1 MDLKSKIILIS
12 GPTSS
17 GKSNFAIKLAKKIR
31 GEIINADSMQV
42 YKQLQILTA
51 RPKKKDLK
59 KIKHHLYGY
68 CDVRK
73 KYSTGEWIKLLLKKI
88 KDIRKRQKVPIIVG
102 GTGLYFKA
110 LTDGLVKIPNIPMKV
125 RNKIRLMQKKLGQK
139 SFYNKLL
146 KIDPLIKSKID
157 KNDVQ
162 RSIRAYEIKNY
173 TKISIVNWFKKT
185 KKYISS
191 DEFIKLYIDYP
202 REDLINRINLR
213 VENMFK
219 DGVISE
225 VKRFNKFKVKK
236 ENSSNKVIGIKEI
249 TNLLNKQYTLEQTKD
264 LIAIKTRQYAKRQ
277 ATWAR
282 GQMQSWQKINPKNL
296 SLALKKL
303 K

>member
-1 MDLKSKIILIS
+1 MDYKSKIILIA
-12 GPTSS
+12 GPTAS
-17 GKSNFAIKLAKKIR
+17 GKSNFALKLAKKIK

-59 KIKHHLYGY
+59 KIKHHLYGF
-68 CDVRK
+68 CDVKK
-73 KYSTGEWIKLLLKKI
+73 KYSTGQWLKILLKKI
-88 KDIRKRQKVPIIVG
+88 KDIRKRKKIPIVVG

-110 LTDGLVKIPNIPMKV
+110 LTDGLVKIPNIPLKV

-139 SFYNKLL
+139 KFYNKLL
-146 KIDPLIKSKID
+146 KLDPLVKKNIE

-162 RSIRAYEIKNY
+162 RSIRAYEIKSH
-173 TKISIVNWFKKT
+173 TKISIIKWFEKT
-185 KKYISS
+185 KKNISE

-219 DGVISE
+219 DGAIDE
-225 VKRFNKFKVKK
+225 VRRFNKLKVKK
-236 ENSSNKVIGIKEI
+236 QNSSNKVIGIKEI
-249 TNLLNKQYTLEQTKD
+249 TNLLNKQCTLQQAKE

-282 GQMQSWQKINPKNL
+282 GQMQSWQKINHKNL
-296 SLALKKL
+296 A
-303 K
+303 

>member
-1 MDLKSKIILIS
+1 MDHKSKIILIS

-17 GKSNFAIKLAKKIR
+17 GKSNFAIKLAKKIK

-59 KIKHHLYGY
+59 KIKHHLYGF
-68 CDVRK
+68 CDVKK
-73 KYSTGEWIKLLLKKI
+73 KYSTGEWLKLLLSKI
-88 KDIRKRQKVPIIVG
+88 KDIRKRKKAPIIVG

-110 LTDGLVKIPNIPMKV
+110 LTDGLVKIPNIPMKT
-125 RNKIRLMQKKLGQK
+125 RNKIRLMQKKLGQTG
-139 SFYNKLL
+139 FYNKLL
-146 KIDPLIKSKID
+146 KLDPLIKNKID

-162 RSIRAYEIKNY
+162 RSIRAYEIKHQ
-173 TKISIVNWFKKT
+173 TKKSIIEWFKKT
-185 KKYISS
+185 KVFFSS

-202 REDLINRINLR
+202 REMLINRISLR
-213 VENMFK
+213 VDDMFR
-219 DGVISE
+219 DAVIEE
-225 VKRFNKFKVKK
+225 VVRFNKLKVKK

-249 TNLLNKQYTLEQTKD
+249 TNLLNKQCTLEQTKE
-264 LIAIKTRQYAKRQ
+264 LIVIKTRQYAKRQ
-277 ATWAR
+277 VTWAR

-296 SLALKKL
+296 SLILKKL

>member
-1 MDLKSKIILIS
+1 MDHKSKIILIA
-12 GPTSS
+12 GPTAS
-17 GKSNFAIKLAKKIR
+17 GKSNFALKLAKKIN
-31 GEIINADSMQV
+31 GEIVNADSMQV

-59 KIKHHLYGY
+59 KIKHHLYGF
-68 CDVRK
+68 CDVKK
-73 KYSTGEWIKLLLKKI
+73 KYSTGEWLKLLTKKI
-88 KDIRKRQKVPIIVG
+88 KDIRKRKKIPVVVG

-125 RNKIRLMQKKLGQK
+125 RNKTRLMQKKLGQK
-139 SFYNKLL
+139 KFYNKLL
-146 KIDPLIKSKID
+146 KLDPLIKNKIE

-173 TKISIVNWFKKT
+173 TKISIINWFKKT

-191 DEFIKLYIDYP
+191 DEFIKLYIDCP
-202 REDLINRINLR
+202 RDSLINRINLR
-213 VENMFK
+213 VEGMFK
-219 DGVISE
+219 DGAIEE
-225 VKRFNKFKVKK
+225 VRRFNKIKVKK

-249 TNLLNKQYTLEQTKD
+249 SNLLNKQCTLEQAKE

-282 GQMQSWQKINPKNL
+282 GQMQSWQKINPNNL
-296 SLALKKL
+296 SLTLKKL

>member
-1 MDLKSKIILIS
+1 MDHKSKIILIA

-17 GKSNFAIKLAKKIR
+17 GKSDFALKLAKKIK

-59 KIKHHLYGY
+59 KIKHHLYGF

-73 KYSTGEWIKLLLKKI
+73 NYSTGEWLKLLLKKI
-88 KDIRKRQKVPIIVG
+88 KDIRKRKKVPIIVG

-110 LTDGLVKIPNIPMKV
+110 LTDGLVKIPNIPMKT
-125 RNKIRLMQKKLGQK
+125 RNKIRLMQKKLGQTR
-139 SFYNKLL
+139 FYNKLL
-146 KIDPLIKSKID
+146 KLDPLIKNKID
-157 KNDVQ
+157 KNDIQ
-162 RSIRAYEIKNY
+162 RSIRAYEIKHQ
-173 TKISIVNWFKKT
+173 TKKSIIEWFKKT
-185 KKYISS
+185 KIFFSS
-191 DEFIKLYIDYP
+191 DEFIKLYIDCP
-202 REDLINRINLR
+202 RENLINRINLR
-213 VENMFK
+213 IDDMFAE
-219 DGVISE
+219 GVIEE
-225 VKRFNKFKVKK
+225 VKRFNKIKVKK
-236 ENSSNKVIGIKEI
+236 ENSSKKVIGIKEI
-249 TNLLNKQYTLEQTKD
+249 TNLLNKQCTLEQAKE